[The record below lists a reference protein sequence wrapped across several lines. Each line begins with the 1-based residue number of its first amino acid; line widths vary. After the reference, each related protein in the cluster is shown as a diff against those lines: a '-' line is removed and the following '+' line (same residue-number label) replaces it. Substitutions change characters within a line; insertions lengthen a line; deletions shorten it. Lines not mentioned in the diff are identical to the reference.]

1 MLAVAGWGKKS
12 FKQSVNLQS
21 PTGTNVIKK
30 YLYGARE
37 YIEITESVS
46 QRSNFPCVLYRTQ
59 HALNHAGYSL
69 SYLNKSRNRANNII
83 NWIYFDSTFIIVLT
97 NILSERTT
105 STWLAQIKG
114 SSTLTPTQPLSV
126 KRRTTSRSQS
136 QPWDSMLL
144 NIFAPT

>member
-1 MLAVAGWGKKS
+1 MFYSEKRQMLISEKKMLAVAGWGKKS

-46 QRSNFPCVLYRTQ
+46 QRSNFPCVLYRTK

-69 SYLNKSRNRANNII
+69 SYLNAK
-83 NWIYFDSTFIIVLT
+83 
-97 NILSERTT
+97 
-105 STWLAQIKG
+105 QIKK
-114 SSTLTPTQPLSV
+114 SS
-126 KRRTTSRSQS
+126 
-136 QPWDSMLL
+136 
-144 NIFAPT
+144 